1 MLTSFLQRV
10 TADTR
15 RPVKFVDSADLAYVM
30 TRYRESHDLMHV
42 LIGALPIS
50 ALGETVVKVFEA
62 RQTRLPMC
70 VLASIGGQY
79 WLKPRCDSNTVLLI
93 VPAATRSVAH

>member
-1 MLTSFLQRV
+1 M

-15 RPVKFVDSADLAYVM
+15 RPVKFVDDAELAYVM
-30 TRYRESHDLMHV
+30 TRYREAHDLMHV

-50 ALGETVVKVFEA
+50 ALGELVVKVFEA

-70 VLASIGGQY
+70 ALASIGGQY
-79 WLKPRCDSNTVLLI
+79 WLKPRCASILICVLEAISAL
-93 VPAATRSVAH
+93 SQSHLHSLFK